1 MKKVV
6 VGLGILILAVGLVA
20 SGYVV
25 HAMATRTKFGAADQT
40 SADNINVMLTRADDW
55 VRLVNSPVITK
66 DEMVILD
73 GSTATIPI
81 TAELFRQF
89 FNYSDGQ
96 VRSEPVV
103 HHSMTDRAY
112 RLLIEGDSSREWN
125 YDTSLIFVT
134 PPSADE
140 LAYAQQSGV
149 ELDLAPIARD
159 GFVFIT
165 HKNNPIDS
173 LTVAQIQG
181 IYTGE
186 ITNWSQVGGDDRT
199 ILAYQ
204 REQNSGSQTAMEEMV
219 MQGLEMQS
227 PITTKVHIGMGALV
241 NAVAEYDNG
250 PASIGYTYFY
260 YINNLYKSD
269 DIKVIRVEDT
279 PPTDD
284 NLISGAYPFAT
295 NYLAV
300 MRADEPLDSPA
311 RILRDYLLTS
321 EGQSVI
327 AMAGYCRV
335 EN

>member
-1 MKKVV
+1 MKKLVIV
-6 VGLGILILAVGLVA
+6 LGILILAVGLTV

-25 HAMATRTKFGAADQT
+25 YAMMTREEVGVADQT
-40 SADNINVMLTRADDW
+40 SADNINVMLTRADNW
-55 VRLVNSPVITK
+55 VRLVDSPVIAK
-66 DEMVILD
+66 EDMVILD
-73 GSTATIPI
+73 GSTATIPV

-89 FNYSDGQ
+89 FNYTDAQ
-96 VRSEPVV
+96 VHSEPLVY
-103 HHSMTDRAY
+103 HSMTDQAY

-125 YDTSLIFVT
+125 RDTSLIFVT

-140 LAYAQQSGV
+140 LAHAERRGV

-219 MQGLEMQS
+219 MQGLQMQS
-227 PITTKVHIGMGALV
+227 PITALVPYGMGALV
-241 NAVAEYDNG
+241 EAVAEYDNG

-279 PPTDD
+279 APTNH

-300 MRADEPLDSPA
+300 MRADEPTDSPA

-327 AMAGYCRV
+327 AMAGYCPV